1 MLEFIQSLTSGQWT
15 ILIIALLSLIQITPI
30 KINPW
35 TWLGKQIGRV
45 INKEVMEKQD
55 AYLKESQDYR
65 LNNDMQIKTLS
76 NKFDKRNAEDTRN
89 RILRFGDEVKNKQL
103 RHSEE
108 YYNQILADITDYDK
122 YCREHPNFQN
132 ERTVVTTKIIKE
144 SYEEHVKN
152 NDFL

>member
-1 MLEFIQSLTSGQWT
+1 MLEFLQSLTSGQWT
-15 ILIIALLSLIQITPI
+15 ILIIALLSLIQITPL

-35 TWLGKQIGRV
+35 SWLGKQIGRA
-45 INKEVMEKQD
+45 INKEVLEKQEEFQV
-55 AYLKESQDYR
+55 ESQEYR
-65 LNNDMQIKTLS
+65 KRNDLQIKSIECKL
-76 NKFDKRNAEDTRN
+76 DKQAAEGARN

-108 YYNQILADITDYDK
+108 YYNQILVDITDYGN
-122 YCREHPNFQN
+122 YCKEHPNFQN

-144 SYEEHVKN
+144 AYEEHVKN

>member
-89 RILRFGDEVKNKQL
+89 RILRFGDEVKNKQI

-144 SYEEHVKN
+144 TYEEHVKN

>member
-89 RILRFGDEVKNKQL
+89 RILRFGDEVKNKQI

>member
-1 MLEFIQSLTSGQWT
+1 MLEILQSITAGQWT
-15 ILIIALLSLIQITPI
+15 LIAIGLLSLIQITPI

-35 TWLGKQIGRV
+35 SWLGKQIGRA
-45 INKEVMEKQD
+45 INKEVMDKQD
-55 AYLKESQDYR
+55 EFQRESQEYR
-65 LNNDMQIKTLS
+65 RNNDLQIKTLS
-76 NKFDKRNAEDTRN
+76 NKLDKRTAEDTRN
-89 RILRFGDEVKNKQL
+89 RILRFGDEVKNKQFK
-103 RHSEE
+103 HSEE

>member
-1 MLEFIQSLTSGQWT
+1 MLEFLQSLTSGQWT
-15 ILIIALLSLIQITPI
+15 ILIIALLSLIQITPL

-35 TWLGKQIGRV
+35 SWLGKQIGRA
-45 INKEVMEKQD
+45 INKEVLEKQEEFQV
-55 AYLKESQDYR
+55 ESQGYR
-65 LNNDMQIKTLS
+65 KRNDLQIKSIECKL
-76 NKFDKRNAEDTRN
+76 DKQAAEGARN

-108 YYNQILADITDYDK
+108 YYNQILADITDYGN
-122 YCREHPNFQN
+122 YCKEHPNFQN

-144 SYEEHVKN
+144 AYEEHVKN

>member
-1 MLEFIQSLTSGQWT
+1 MLDFLQSMTSGQWT
-15 ILIIALLSLIQITPI
+15 ILVITLLSLIQVSPI
-30 KINPW
+30 KVDPW
-35 TWLGKQIGRV
+35 SWLGKQIGRI
-45 INKEVMEKQD
+45 INKEVMDKQD
-55 AYLKESQDYR
+55 SFQKESQEYR
-65 LNNDMQIKTLS
+65 KNNDLQIKNLTH
-76 NKFDKRNAEDTRN
+76 KFDKRTAEDARN

-122 YCREHPNFQN
+122 YCNEHPNFQN

-144 SYEEHVKN
+144 AYEEHLRN

>member
-1 MLEFIQSLTSGQWT
+1 MPEFLQSLTSGQWT
-15 ILIIALLSLIQITPI
+15 ILIIALLSLIQIAPL

-35 TWLGKQIGRV
+35 SWIGKQIGHA
-45 INKEVMEKQD
+45 INKEVLEKQEEFQV
-55 AYLKESQDYR
+55 ESQEYR
-65 LNNDMQIKTLS
+65 KRNDLQIKTIECKL
-76 NKFDKRNAEDTRN
+76 DKQAAEGARN

-108 YYNQILADITDYDK
+108 YYNQILADITDYGN
-122 YCREHPNFQN
+122 YCKEHPNFQN

-144 SYEEHVKN
+144 AYEEHVKN

>member
-1 MLEFIQSLTSGQWT
+1 MLEFLQSLTSGQWT
-15 ILIIALLSLIQITPI
+15 ILVIALLSLIQIVPI

-35 TWLGKQIGRV
+35 SWLGKQVGRV
-45 INKEVMEKQD
+45 INKEVMDKQD
-55 AYLKESQDYR
+55 QFLATSQEYR
-65 LNNDMQIKTLS
+65 KKNDLQIKKLES
-76 NKFDKRNAEDTRN
+76 KLDKQSAEGARN

-108 YYNQILADITDYDK
+108 YYNQILADITDYGN
-122 YCREHPNFQN
+122 YCKEHPDFQN

-144 SYEEHVKN
+144 AYEEHVKN

>member
-144 SYEEHVKN
+144 TYEEHVKN

>member
-89 RILRFGDEVKNKQL
+89 RILRFGDEVKNKQI

-144 SYEEHVKN
+144 SYEDHLKN

>member
-35 TWLGKQIGRV
+35 SWLGKQIGRV

-65 LNNDMQIKTLS
+65 LNNDMQIKNLS

-89 RILRFGDEVKNKQL
+89 RILRFGDEVKNKQI

-132 ERTVVTTKIIKE
+132 ERTVVTTKIIKGA
-144 SYEEHVKN
+144 YEDHIKN